1 MFKRRRKPE
10 LHDVGEV
17 VDLKQQRLARRLLK
31 RIQKK
36 GHA

>member
-1 MFKRRRKPE
+1 MFKRKPK

-17 VDLKQQRLARRLLK
+17 VNLKQQRLARRLMK